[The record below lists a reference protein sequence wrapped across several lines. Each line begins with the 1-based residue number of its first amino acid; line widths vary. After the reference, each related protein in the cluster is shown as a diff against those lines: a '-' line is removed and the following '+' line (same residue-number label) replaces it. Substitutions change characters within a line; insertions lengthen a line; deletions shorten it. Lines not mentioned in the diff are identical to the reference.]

1 MEMGHLAFI
10 SRVIPRPVRSNRGNL
25 DIEEVKKT
33 IRFSRAYTPK
43 TSLICVENT
52 HNYWGGAVV
61 DRVHLD
67 GARIFNASV
76 YSGTK
81 FAHSVMFSLSKGLSA
96 PIGVV

>member
-61 DRVHLD
+61 DIENLREILFRRSPD
-67 GARIFNASV
+67 LQRIRLFGNKVRSFRYV
-76 YSGTK
+76 
-81 FAHSVMFSLSKGLSA
+81 
-96 PIGVV
+96 